1 MELRGTLKTFSQ
13 ERISRGDYL
22 METELLEIGAKIELK
37 SKYIGLAEAEKEHKV
52 YVSQILDIKDSETIV
67 AAMPIQEGHV
77 IPLEVGTI
85 LDAYFYTQKGIFQA
99 QINVLSR
106 GKERNIHIMEIS
118 LETPL
123 TKFQRRQFYRLDC
136 SIPLEIAIL
145 QDEEIKKYFDSGIEP
160 EQLDEYYVDAV
171 IKDIS
176 GGGLR
181 VISEQ
186 DYSFQNEMNVFLRFP
201 LPFST
206 GMEWFFVMGK
216 IINIEKKK
224 TYFDVR
230 IVFEH
235 ISNESREKIV
245 KYIFEEQRRLRQK
258 ERG

>member
-1 MELRGTLKTFSQ
+1 
-13 ERISRGDYL
+13 
-22 METELLEIGAKIELK
+22 METEQLEIGAKVELK

-52 YVSQILDIKDSETIV
+52 YVSQILDMKDSDTIV

-77 IPLEVGTI
+77 IPLEVGTV
-85 LDAYFYTQKGIFQA
+85 LDAYFYTQKGIFQS
-99 QINVLSR
+99 QIEVLSR
-106 GKERNIHIMEIS
+106 GKERNIHTMDCS
-118 LETPL
+118 LIAPL

-136 SIPLEIAIL
+136 SIPLEIAVL
-145 QDEEIKKYFDSGIEP
+145 REEEVQKYIDLEIEP

-186 DYSFQNEMNVFLRFP
+186 DFAFEEEMEVFLRFP
-201 LPFST
+201 LTFST
-206 GMEWFFVMGK
+206 GMEWLFVMGK
-216 IINIEKKK
+216 IINIKKEEK
-224 TYFDVR
+224 YFDMR

-235 ISNESREKIV
+235 ISNELREKIV